1 MRTKSEVR
9 ALFLQKRKDLGET
22 ERQRRSERIAE
33 EAMRFLAENSA
44 LKHIHLF
51 LPIERLYEVNT
62 WVLLEKLFAAEKQ
75 VYSSVS
81 DFDMHEMHTV
91 LIHKDSVF
99 TTGIYGLPTPINP
112 VRIADDQQMDV
123 IFVPLLAFDLR
134 GVRVGYGKGFYDR
147 FFATSSKDVMK
158 IGLSYFEETELLPR
172 ESHDVL
178 LDGCIFPNGS
188 IYFKEKG

>member
-1 MRTKSEVR
+1 MRTKSEIR
-9 ALFLQKRKDLGET
+9 AHFLQKRKDLGET
-22 ERQRRSERIAE
+22 ERQRRSERISE

-44 LKHIHLF
+44 LQHVHLF
-51 LPIERLYEVNT
+51 LPIERLYEVDT
-62 WVLLEKLFAAEKQ
+62 WVLLEKLFAADKQ
-75 VYSSVS
+75 VYSSIS

-91 LIHKDSVF
+91 LIDKDTIF
-99 TTGIYGLPTPINP
+99 TTDTYGLPTPINP

-147 FFATSSKDVMK
+147 FFATGNMDVMK
-158 IGLSYFEETELLPR
+158 MGLSYFEETELLPR

-178 LDGCIFPNGS
+178 LDGCIVPKGS
-188 IYFKEKG
+188 IYFKER

>member
-1 MRTKSEVR
+1 MRTKAEIR
-9 ALFLQKRKDLGET
+9 AHFLQKRKDLGET
-22 ERQRRSERIAE
+22 ERQRCSERIAE
-33 EAMRFLAENSA
+33 EAMRFLAKNSA
-44 LKHIHLF
+44 LKHVHLF

-62 WVLLEKLFAAEKQ
+62 WVLLEKLFAADKQ

-81 DFDMHEMHTV
+81 DFEMHEMHTV
-91 LIHKDSVF
+91 LIHKNTVF
-99 TTGIYGLPTPINP
+99 TTDTYGLPTPINP

-147 FFATSSKDVMK
+147 FFATGNMEVMK
-158 IGLSYFEETELLPR
+158 MGLSYFEETELLPR

-178 LDGCIFPNGS
+178 LDGCIGPKGS
-188 IYFKEKG
+188 IYFTER